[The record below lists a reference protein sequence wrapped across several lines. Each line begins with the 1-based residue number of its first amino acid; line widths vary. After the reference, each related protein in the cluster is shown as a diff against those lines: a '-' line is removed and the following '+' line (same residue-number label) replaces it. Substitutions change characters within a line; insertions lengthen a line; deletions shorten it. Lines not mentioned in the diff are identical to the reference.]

1 MRVLRFV
8 PFFLILLIIYNIG
21 MMTSNA
27 FQVNMPL
34 IKIPLLRNDSFF
46 MLRLSEIFSM
56 LGIIFLYFEA
66 IKATR
71 TSRDTM
77 IDHMLSMAVFVI
89 CLIEFLVVP
98 GAGTSSFMILT
109 LLSLIDV
116 LLGFTV
122 SYATARR
129 DISFGGNG

>member
-1 MRVLRFV
+1 MRFLRFV
-8 PFFLILLIIYNIG
+8 PFFFILLVIYNIG

-27 FQVNMPL
+27 FEVNMGL
-34 IKIPLLRNDSFF
+34 IKIPLLRNDAFF
-46 MLRLSEIFSM
+46 MLRLSEIFAM

-77 IDHMLSMAVFVI
+77 IDHLLSMAVFVI

-109 LLSLIDV
+109 LLALVDV

-122 SYATARR
+122 SYASARR
-129 DISFGGNG
+129 DISFGGGA